1 MSDEYLKLEPPRA
14 TLGQLQLTNKMQM
27 VRVDSD
33 VLGVVERLKSISP
46 GFDLLYDKGQKV
58 YVLYHTDLNE
68 KGEVVES
75 LVGAYTELDQ
85 RLIRLIERIDAQG
98 RGRHDL
104 VAEIDK
110 LEAAKAREN
119 AADRLNKV
127 GPIAEKLHFAMRQ
140 DLGLTGEVV
149 HMSGSKGG
157 HRARR
162 ERQRR
167 KRAKR

>member
-68 KGEVVES
+68 KGEVIES

-140 DLGLTGEVV
+140 DLDLGGEVV
-149 HMSGSKGG
+149 HMSGSRGG

-162 ERQRR
+162 ERQRQKRR
-167 KRAKR
+167 KR

>member
-1 MSDEYLKLEPPRA
+1 VSDEYIKLEPPRA
-14 TLGQLQLTNKMQM
+14 TLGQLQLTNKMSM
-27 VRVDSD
+27 IRVESD

-85 RLIRLIERIDAQG
+85 RLITLIERIDAQG

-104 VAEIDK
+104 VAEIEK

-119 AADRLNKV
+119 AAHRLNQV

-149 HMSGSKGG
+149 HMSGFKGG

-167 KRAKR
+167 AKRKR

>member
-1 MSDEYLKLEPPRA
+1 
-14 TLGQLQLTNKMQM
+14 
-27 VRVDSD
+27 
-33 VLGVVERLKSISP
+33 
-46 GFDLLYDKGQKV
+46 
-58 YVLYHTDLNE
+58 
-68 KGEVVES
+68 
-75 LVGAYTELDQ
+75 
-85 RLIRLIERIDAQG
+85 
-98 RGRHDL
+98 
-104 VAEIDK
+104 VAEIEK

-119 AADRLNKV
+119 AAHRLNQV

-167 KRAKR
+167 AKRKR